1 MAPFRSLAPAA
12 RAVAMAVILTL
23 AFFGAAVRAQTIS
36 NTASLTHA
44 VNGGDRTVLSNTV
57 SFTLRGK
64 LPTRLDFRQ
73 LPQGFTLQGM
83 ACGAGPV
90 FTPAP
95 VSVDELAAARPLD
108 VLDVENP
115 MILVLEAPGENRDPL
130 SRETV
135 RITERVGGHQGSVV
149 LLETGPNSG
158 VFAGGM
164 PATGQYGGL
173 AACDIG
179 VHRGDG
185 NIVLDFPGSDYSFSS
200 TASLLIDPEGYVFD
214 SRTGD
219 LINGATITLIDEAT
233 GAPATRVFGDDGVSA
248 YPSTVVSGGTVTD
261 AGGEVY
267 RFTRGNFRFPLSPA
281 GRYRLRIVPP
291 DGYSAPSVVSAAA
304 LATLPSPVGGY
315 IITDASY
322 GGVLTLQGAA
332 PVRVDIPLD
341 HATPG
346 ALVLDKTA
354 SVREAEPGD
363 FVQYRLELR
372 NTGVGAATNIGVTD
386 NLPRG
391 LRYRVGSTRG
401 APEPVVAADARTLR
415 FTLPTLA
422 SGATTQIT
430 YLVEIA
436 PGAPT
441 GEAVNSASAVAPGST
456 SSNLAS
462 ASVRIRAP
470 LFTDAFTVIG
480 RVTEGGCHDPER
492 GRKGIAGIRLL
503 MEDGTYVVTDADGL
517 YHFEGVSPGTHVVQM
532 DLGSVPATHA
542 PVVCDADTRAAQ
554 SSISRFVEGTGGSLQ
569 RVDFQLRPTGKAAE
583 AADALP
589 ITPAGDAQAAGNRD
603 DWLALATPGT
613 GWLFPDENHNPRAPA
628 VRVVIRHDVTQRV
641 ALTINGKPVDPLSF
655 DGSDSDKARGVAVSR
670 WTGLGLIEGDN
681 KLEARVLDA
690 SGAVATTLTR
700 IVHYAN
706 TPAKATYIAE
716 KSRLVADGLTRPLIA
731 VRVTDRD
738 GRPVRAGAIVPFRVD
753 QPYQAAQAVAAE
765 QGRQL
770 AGLERTQATTRV
782 VGDEGLAFIALQ
794 PTRQA
799 GTVRIA
805 VTLADR
811 ERDLV
816 SDVKARLSAPA
827 QDWVVVGFGKG
838 TLGYDILSGA
848 ERRSR
853 GESGR
858 VVTDGQLS
866 LYAKGRIK
874 GSWLMT
880 IAYDSDK
887 DEERMRERGV
897 LGTIDPDRY
906 YTVYGDGTL
915 QGYDAQSR
923 RKLYLRLERRDFYA
937 LYGDFETG
945 LVDTRLSR
953 YSRTMNGVKAEYSG
967 NRVQFTAFAA
977 NDDSRYGRDEIQG
990 NGLSGPYRLSA
1001 RDLVPN
1007 SDKLRLETR
1016 DRFRSER
1023 VLDSRMLTRHIDYD
1037 IDPVAGTLR
1046 FREPILSRDSDLNP
1060 VFIVADYETYGGSK
1074 KLAAGGRAAVTVGRA
1089 EIGATLLR
1097 DETDGN
1103 GTVAGVDLRFKA
1115 TANTEIRAEAA
1126 TGGRD
1131 GIGKGQ
1137 AWLAEVEHHGSKAD
1151 VLAYV
1156 RQQDREFG
1164 LGQQN
1169 LGEAGTRKIG
1179 VDGRIKIGGRWS
1191 LAGSAWYQN
1200 DLDEAARRLAGELK
1214 VEYRRNTG
1222 TLFAGMQ
1229 IASDRGIDGA
1239 ARDSRLLTFGGTQ
1252 NLFKNK
1258 LEVTAESQIPL
1269 GGKDDSVDFPARQ
1282 RIGAGWRFNDWLK
1295 LIGGFEVAKG
1305 DKFTAQ
1311 TGRLGF
1317 DVAPWGGARI
1327 LTTLNQGA
1335 IGENGSRTYAQY
1347 GLSQSL
1353 PLGKRWTIDA
1363 TVDSSGTLSGR
1374 IPRGDVV
1381 NPFHPVASGGSLG
1394 SDGVDG
1400 DFVATTLGATYRG
1413 ELWSWNGRI
1422 EFRTGTR
1429 EQRWGLTS
1437 NLLRTLGGG
1446 STIASSVRAYRVRE
1460 ASGAVVSS
1468 IDADV
1473 ALALRPIDSRW
1484 SLLERFQLRQE
1495 GAGVGTSSRNALA
1508 VPTFAQGSNTTFRA
1522 INNVAVNYRTGS
1534 EGAGHG
1540 FEASLYY
1547 GAKYVRGRY
1556 ADERVDGFLDVV
1568 GLEVRKDVTAHLDIG
1583 GNASVQ
1589 HSWSNGAAQL
1599 SLGASVGVSPG
1610 KNLWFTAGYN
1620 VTGYR
1625 DRDFEESRW
1634 TRQGPY
1640 ITARLK
1646 FDQLSLRDMA
1656 KPILGRGR

>member
-1 MAPFRSLAPAA
+1 MAIFRFLAPIA
-12 RAVAMAVILTL
+12 RAVAMVVILTL
-23 AFFGAAVRAQTIS
+23 AICGATARAQTIS
-36 NTASLTHA
+36 NTASLTRT
-44 VNGGDRTVLSNTV
+44 VNGGDSVVLSNTV
-57 SFTLRGK
+57 SFTVLGK
-64 LPTRLDFRQ
+64 LPTRFDFRQ
-73 LPQGFTLQGM
+73 LPPGFALQGM
-83 ACGAGPV
+83 ACGPGSD
-90 FTPAP
+90 FTSAP
-95 VSVDELAAARPLD
+95 VSASELAAARPLD
-108 VLDVENP
+108 VLDIDSP
-115 MILVLEAPGENRDPL
+115 LILVLEAPGENRDPL
-130 SRETV
+130 TRETV
-135 RITERVGGHQGSVV
+135 RITEHTASRQGTVV
-149 LLETGPNSG
+149 LLETGPNTG

-164 PATGQYGGL
+164 PATGQYGAL
-173 AACDIG
+173 AACDLG
-179 VHRGDG
+179 LHRADG
-185 NIVLDFPGSDYSFSS
+185 NLVLDFAGSDYSLAS
-200 TASLLIDPEGYVFD
+200 TASLLLDPEGYVFD

-219 LINGATITLIDEAT
+219 LVDGATVTLIDDST

-261 AGGEVY
+261 AGGKVY
-267 RFTRGNFRFPLSPA
+267 RFRRGNFRFPLGPP

-291 DGYSAPSVVSAAA
+291 DGYTAPSVVTPAAIA
-304 LATLPSPVGGY
+304 SLPNSIGGF
-315 IITDASY
+315 IIEDASY
-322 GGVLTLQGAA
+322 GGVLVLQGTA
-332 PVRVDIPLD
+332 PIRIDIPLD
-341 HATPG
+341 RATSG

-372 NTGVGAATNIGVTD
+372 NTGVAAVTKVGLTD
-386 NLPRG
+386 TLPRG
-391 LRYRVGSTRG
+391 LRYHTGSTRG
-401 APEPVVAADARTLR
+401 VSEPVVSADGRTLS
-415 FTLPTLA
+415 FTLASLA
-422 SGATTQIT
+422 SGATAQMT
-430 YLVEIA
+430 YLVEVV
-436 PGAPT
+436 PGAPQ
-441 GEAVNSASAVAPGST
+441 GEAVNSAAASAPGSAA
-456 SSNLAS
+456 SNLAS

-480 RVTEGGCHDPER
+480 RITEGGCHDPER
-492 GRKGIAGIRLL
+492 GRKGIPGIRLL

-532 DLGSVPATHA
+532 DLASVPATHA
-542 PVVCDADTRAAQ
+542 PVVCDPDTRAAQ
-554 SSISRFVEGTGGSLQ
+554 SPISRYVEGGGGSLQ
-569 RVDFQLRPTGKAAE
+569 RVDFQLRPTGKAAA
-583 AADALP
+583 AADLLP
-589 ITPAGDAQAAGNRD
+589 ITPLGDAQAAGNRD
-603 DWLALATPGT
+603 DWLAVATPGV

-641 ALTINGKPVDPLSF
+641 ALTLNGKPVDPLSF
-655 DGSDSDKARGVAVSR
+655 DGTDSDKARNVAVSR
-670 WTGLGLIEGDN
+670 WTGLALIDGDN
-681 KLEARVLDA
+681 RLEARVL
-690 SGAVATTLTR
+690 GADGSVAATLTR

-706 TPAKATYIAE
+706 TPARATYVAE

-731 VRVTDRD
+731 VRVTDSE
-738 GRPVRAGAIVPFRVD
+738 GRPVRAGTIVPFRVD
-753 QPYQAAQAVAAE
+753 QPYRAAQQVAAE

-770 AGLERTQATTRV
+770 AGLERTQATAQV

-799 GTVRIA
+799 GMVRIA

-811 ERDLV
+811 ERELV
-816 SDVKARLSAPA
+816 SEVKARLAAPA

-848 ERRSR
+848 ERTARGKR
-853 GESGR
+853 GE

-866 LYAKGRIK
+866 LYAKGRIR

-887 DEERMRERGV
+887 DEQRLRDRSV
-897 LGTIDPDRY
+897 LGTIDPNRY

-945 LVDTRLSR
+945 LVDTKLGR
-953 YSRTMNGVKAEYSG
+953 YSRTMNGVKAEFAS

-1001 RDLVPN
+1001 QNLVPN

-1016 DRFRSER
+1016 DRFRPDR
-1023 VLDSRMLTRHIDYD
+1023 VLNSQMLTRHIDYD

-1046 FREPILSRDSDLNP
+1046 FREPVLSRDSDLNP
-1060 VFIVADYETYGGSK
+1060 IFIVADYETYGGSK
-1074 KLAAGGRAAVTVGRA
+1074 KLAAGGRAAVKVGRA

-1097 DETDGN
+1097 DETSGN
-1103 GTVAGVDLRFKA
+1103 GTVAAIDLRFKA

-1137 AWLAEVEHHGSKAD
+1137 AWLAEVEHHGPRAD
-1151 VLAYV
+1151 MLAYV
-1156 RQQDREFG
+1156 RQQDRVFG

-1179 VDGRIKIGGRWS
+1179 VDGRLKLGGRWS
-1191 LAGSAWYQN
+1191 LAGSAWYQS
-1200 DLDEAARRLAGELK
+1200 DLDEAARRIAGELK
-1214 VEYRRNTG
+1214 VEYRRQTG
-1222 TLFAGMQ
+1222 TLYAGMQ
-1229 IASDRGIDGA
+1229 VASDRGIGGTA
-1239 ARDSRLLTFGGTQ
+1239 LDSRLLTLGGTQ

-1258 LEVTAESQIPL
+1258 LELNAESQVPL
-1269 GGKDDSVDFPARQ
+1269 GGKDASVDFPARQ
-1282 RIGAGWRFNDWLK
+1282 RIGASWRFNDWLK
-1295 LIGGFEVAKG
+1295 LIGGFELAKG
-1305 DKFTAQ
+1305 DKFTAR

-1317 DVAPWGGARI
+1317 DIAPWGGARL
-1327 LTTLNQGA
+1327 LTTLNQGSIA
-1335 IGENGSRTYAQY
+1335 ENGTRTYAQY

-1363 TVDSSGTLSGR
+1363 TVDSSGTLSGH
-1374 IPRGDVV
+1374 IPRGNIV
-1381 NPFHPVASGGSLG
+1381 NPFHPVASGGSLS
-1394 SDGVDG
+1394 SDGFDG
-1400 DFVATTLGATYRG
+1400 DFVAATLGATYRG
-1413 ELWSWNGRI
+1413 ALWSWNGRV
-1422 EFRTGTR
+1422 EYRTGTR
-1429 EQRWGLTS
+1429 ERRWGVTS
-1437 NLLRTLGGG
+1437 NLLRTLGQG
-1446 STIASSVRAYRVRE
+1446 STIASSIRAYRVRE
-1460 ASGAVVSS
+1460 ASGAVASS

-1473 ALALRPIDSRW
+1473 ALAVRPLDSRW

-1495 GAGVGTSSRNALA
+1495 GAGAGISASNALA
-1508 VPTFAQGSNTTFRA
+1508 VPTFAEGTNTTFRA

-1534 EGAGHG
+1534 EGGRHG
-1540 FEASLYY
+1540 FEASVYY

-1568 GLEVRKDVTAHLDIG
+1568 GVEIRKDVTAHLDIG
-1583 GNASVQ
+1583 GNASMQ
-1589 HSWSNGAAQL
+1589 HSWTSGTAQL

-1620 VTGYR
+1620 ITGYR
-1625 DRDFEESRW
+1625 DRDFEEARW

-1656 KPILGRGR
+1656 RPILGRGR